1 MQDSSQMT
9 TTTKKQEDCGHFV
22 VLCNTMLIS
31 ISCLCILVR
40 TFWYIYLDMWKHVW
54 CGFRYA
60 WETSVDHWLRAIRRF
75 FMKLTTYSFSLFYR
89 VCRNTKRWR
98 MKLSRKPILL
108 SVVRGVTII
117 SVDQFYSYSISWYL
131 TCDLWLKCAVI
142 ASVGDAELLSR
153 NS

>member
-1 MQDSSQMT
+1 M
-9 TTTKKQEDCGHFV
+9 TTKKQEDGGHFV

-31 ISCLCILVR
+31 IYCLCILVR

-117 SVDQFYSYSISWYL
+117 SVDQFYSYFFLLIS
-131 TCDLWLKCAVI
+131 DLRLVAKMCSHRFCWRCRTLI
-142 ASVGDAELLSR
+142 PQ
-153 NS
+153 